1 MPLITMF
8 WLHRPTPDTVQIS
21 SLSLASPAH
30 SLDSPGWREGRG
42 QIKGLEAGP
51 EKDRG
56 TSPTTADIC

>member
-1 MPLITMF
+1 MLLITMF
-8 WLHRPTPDTVQIS
+8 WLHHPTPDTVQIF

-30 SLDSPGWREGRG
+30 SLHSPGWRKGRG

-56 TSPTTADIC
+56 TSPSTADIC